1 MIESI
6 RQSVVYMAHTHDGA
20 RVAMNSLWHG
30 TAKVRTRSNATTA
43 RAHAGVLLLQTVEK
57 QPSLFSFFLHGSH
70 LKNSA
75 RKQNLWAQNTR
86 RESLIGFCLRKDS
99 CTQFRWHKWPQV
111 ITCVYLSVHEVSRR
125 THKPRLLPV
134 LVSQYRVAGP
144 STVTPWEI
152 KVRLK
157 VVFLLLPIR
166 IVPCITSPR
175 VNWYCGDQRGFL
187 LRCKSKAVSS
197 VVHLHSYPQVLGSN
211 QKMRGNEFPLEDAR
225 WPVLH

>member
-30 TAKVRTRSNATTA
+30 TAKVRTCSNATTA

-86 RESLIGFCLRKDS
+86 RESLMGFCLRKDS
-99 CTQFRWHKWPQV
+99 CTQFKIGGINDLKSSPVFIYRFMRLAGGHTNPGF
-111 ITCVYLSVHEVSRR
+111 YL
-125 THKPRLLPV
+125 
-134 LVSQYRVAGP
+134 Y
-144 STVTPWEI
+144 
-152 KVRLK
+152 
-157 VVFLLLPIR
+157 
-166 IVPCITSPR
+166 
-175 VNWYCGDQRGFL
+175 
-187 LRCKSKAVSS
+187 
-197 VVHLHSYPQVLGSN
+197 
-211 QKMRGNEFPLEDAR
+211 
-225 WPVLH
+225 

>member
-1 MIESI
+1 MFLLALCLLRFEQEMIESI

-99 CTQFRWHKWPQV
+99 CTQFKIGGINDLKSSPVFIYRFMRLAGGHTNPGF
-111 ITCVYLSVHEVSRR
+111 YL
-125 THKPRLLPV
+125 
-134 LVSQYRVAGP
+134 Y
-144 STVTPWEI
+144 
-152 KVRLK
+152 
-157 VVFLLLPIR
+157 
-166 IVPCITSPR
+166 
-175 VNWYCGDQRGFL
+175 
-187 LRCKSKAVSS
+187 
-197 VVHLHSYPQVLGSN
+197 
-211 QKMRGNEFPLEDAR
+211 
-225 WPVLH
+225 